1 MGAEYADTKLK
12 CLHSSWL
19 PAGADAE
26 PRAMLPVSANTDAK
40 PKAVDR
46 SCMSDRTAHKRA
58 ASTTFSTTFSTSL
71 RNNILYNGKR
81 GRGRDAFENLDAY
94 DRVITPSLFGGAS

>member
-1 MGAEYADTKLK
+1 MPLRDSDTRASPVDILERPRGGPGVAVAGFFQIALSWPRSGEGNMGTESADTKVK

-40 PKAVDR
+40 PKEAAVGR
-46 SCMSDRTAHKRA
+46 ACRTAQKG
-58 ASTTFSTTFSTSL
+58 STSL
-71 RNNILYNGKR
+71 Q
-81 GRGRDAFENLDAY
+81 
-94 DRVITPSLFGGAS
+94 

>member
-1 MGAEYADTKLK
+1 MPKERK

-58 ASTTFSTTFSTSL
+58 ASTTFSTSL

-94 DRVITPSLFGGAS
+94 DRVITPSLFGGASSEVTRWLQL

>member
-1 MGAEYADTKLK
+1 MGAESADTKLK

-40 PKAVDR
+40 PKAVEHVEP
-46 SCMSDRTAHKRA
+46 HK
-58 ASTTFSTTFSTSL
+58 TEGSTSL
-71 RNNILYNGKR
+71 Q
-81 GRGRDAFENLDAY
+81 
-94 DRVITPSLFGGAS
+94 